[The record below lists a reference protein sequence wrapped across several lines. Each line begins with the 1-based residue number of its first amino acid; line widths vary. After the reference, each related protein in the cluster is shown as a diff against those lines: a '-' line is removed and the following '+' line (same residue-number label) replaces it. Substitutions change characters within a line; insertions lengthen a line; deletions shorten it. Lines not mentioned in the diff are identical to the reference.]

1 MHAAKKKPLRFLI
14 LLLLIYGRFDA
25 LAQQD
30 TLPPFSIEL
39 EVVDAPSLPGLHS
52 FAKAISGDKWLI
64 VSGRV
69 DGLHSF
75 YPNSAFAPTEANQ
88 MIYVVDTDDWQ
99 IWSAPLQLLSYSIR
113 TSLKSTNTQF
123 FQDGAYLYVIGGY
136 GYDSLIDSKITFPT
150 LTALEIDEVINEIVS
165 GAQNLSPF
173 IRQISDPAFAITG
186 GGLQKIGNTF
196 FLAGG
201 HNFSGLYTKLP
212 SSTFVQA
219 YTNSITSFQI
229 DDDGVNLTI
238 SDYTQQIDTLQFHR
252 RDLNVAPLIYADG
265 SEGLGVYGGVFRYD
279 KNLPYL
285 HPIYIQQGIATTDLS
300 FEQKMS
306 QYTCPVI
313 TIYDS
318 VNQTMHT
325 TFFGGI
331 SLYDFIDSINQVV
344 EDTLVPFIEDI
355 TTLSRNADEITTEA
369 ILPVKFQDLA
379 GANADFFPSHGIPQ
393 YDNGVIKLNQIGG
406 KQLIG
411 YIYGGINS
419 NKPNEGYTNA
429 SNQVYR
435 VFLTPSISTSAESA
449 FAVSPFSII
458 PNPANTFTRV
468 QFTLNSVQRIR
479 VQLINMFGEE
489 VLSINEI
496 KYSIGTHQLQIET
509 ADLNTGMY
517 TLLLVSEDKTDAIKL
532 MVSK

>member
-1 MHAAKKKPLRFLI
+1 
-14 LLLLIYGRFDA
+14 
-25 LAQQD
+25 
-30 TLPPFSIEL
+30 
-39 EVVDAPSLPGLHS
+39 
-52 FAKAISGDKWLI
+52 
-64 VSGRV
+64 
-69 DGLHSF
+69 
-75 YPNSAFAPTEANQ
+75 
-88 MIYVVDTDDWQ
+88 
-99 IWSAPLQLLSYSIR
+99 
-113 TSLKSTNTQF
+113 
-123 FQDGAYLYVIGGY
+123 
-136 GYDSLIDSKITFPT
+136 
-150 LTALEIDEVINEIVS
+150 
-165 GAQNLSPF
+165 
-173 IRQISDPAFAITG
+173 
-186 GGLQKIGNTF
+186 
-196 FLAGG
+196 
-201 HNFSGLYTKLP
+201 
-212 SSTFVQA
+212 
-219 YTNSITSFQI
+219 
-229 DDDGVNLTI
+229 
-238 SDYTQQIDTLQFHR
+238 
-252 RDLNVAPLIYADG
+252 
-265 SEGLGVYGGVFRYD
+265 
-279 KNLPYL
+279 
-285 HPIYIQQGIATTDLS
+285 
-300 FEQKMS
+300 
-306 QYTCPVI
+306 
-313 TIYDS
+313 
-318 VNQTMHT
+318 MHT

-331 SLYDFIDSINQVV
+331 SLYDFIDSLNQVV
-344 EDTLVPFIEDI
+344 EDTLVPFIDDI

-458 PNPANTFTRV
+458 PNPANTSTRV